1 MAKRIQATEQVKIT
15 SGPGG
20 EEIYTTL
27 LPPLRDLSWVSVGGS
42 GLDWAVLAERMAM
55 TLRSGCV
62 EVILGIGTYNTTN
75 NQIFTKV
82 LVWATLCLVLSLG

>member
-1 MAKRIQATEQVKIT
+1 MKFT

-20 EEIYTTL
+20 EEIYITL

-42 GLDWAVLAERMAM
+42 GLDWAMLAERVAM

-62 EVILGIGTYNTTN
+62 EVILGLGIHNTTN
-75 NQIFTKV
+75 HQIFKV
-82 LVWATLCLVLSLG
+82 LIWATLCLVLNWG